1 MIITDGLG
9 VSGQISDSCAFPWA
23 LLFLLLCLVQLWCDG
38 FFLILLCV
46 YCVMFCCYL
55 SEVRSFLVR
64 DRKGVALDGRG
75 GKEELGGAER
85 ADTIRIYYV
94 RKRIYKRR
102 VRTCVCVGGGGAGG
116 V

>member
-64 DRKGVALDGRG
+64 DRKGVALDAVESEIGR
-75 GKEELGGAER
+75 AH
-85 ADTIRIYYV
+85 V
-94 RKRIYKRR
+94 
-102 VRTCVCVGGGGAGG
+102 
-116 V
+116 